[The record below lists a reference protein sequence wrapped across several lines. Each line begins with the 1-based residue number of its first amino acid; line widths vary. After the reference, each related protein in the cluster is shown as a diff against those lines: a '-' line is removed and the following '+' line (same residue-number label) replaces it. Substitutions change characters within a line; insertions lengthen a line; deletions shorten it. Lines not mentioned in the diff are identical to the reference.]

1 MKTKVIPFKPSVTD
15 VAPQV
20 AAANEL
26 QKIIEEY
33 AVEGW
38 EFVSLN
44 SMSTTVKPTGCL
56 KGNAPAIPVSMQL
69 LIFKK

>member
-33 AVEGW
+33 AAEGW
-38 EFVSLN
+38 ES
-44 SMSTTVKPTGCL
+44 
-56 KGNAPAIPVSMQL
+56 
-69 LIFKK
+69 

>member
-20 AAANEL
+20 SAANEL

-33 AVEGW
+33 AAEGW

-56 KGNAPAIPVSMQL
+56 QGNAPAIPVSMQL